1 MRIDSPYNCFPSYT
15 GVPAD
20 ALLIHLNPIVD
31 NLTKISASIIVVS
44 RELHW
49 LIILYIKNCFL
60 LFIFNLLPFNFIK
73 HHFIYILQKRI
84 KMVYLRD
91 LLCAFHTLYLPPLHH
106 PSSWRSLKTWY
117 TLIQELI
124 YSILVLKVD
133 MFLGYLSSGHSHCK
147 AEM

>member
-31 NLTKISASIIVVS
+31 NLTKISALIIVGS

-73 HHFIYILQKRI
+73 HHFIYMLQKSI
-84 KMVYLRD
+84 KMVWPS
-91 LLCAFHTLYLPPLHH
+91 LCSPHPAPASSSSS

-124 YSILVLKVD
+124 YSILVLKVS

-147 AEM
+147 ADM